1 MRRSLAALALI
12 AAACGS
18 HDAASPAAE
27 PAGANSNSGT
37 APALRGGASLAPAA
51 QVNAAPA
58 APVPIKPPDPS
69 LPMSKR
75 ILGKWRM
82 DIARTPDTALTAEF
96 LKLKR
101 SGKAASMLITYTIT
115 DTDFTMEAFGAKS
128 IWHHRFDYEILKEED
143 NTLLLKKTDDQGKSS
158 EIGVMLKPNDE
169 LVIGTGNGQVP
180 LQRVGLPEHVR

>member
-18 HDAASPAAE
+18 HDPASPAAE
-27 PAGANSNSGT
+27 PAGANS
-37 APALRGGASLAPAA
+37 RAPAA
-51 QVNAAPA
+51 QTNAAPA
-58 APVPIKPPDPS
+58 ALVAIKPPDPS
-69 LPMSKR
+69 LPVTKR

-82 DIARTPDTALTAEF
+82 DIARTPDTALTPEF

-180 LQRVGLPEHVR
+180 LYRVGPPEHVR